1 MKILISDPIHPDA
14 VAWLQGQP
22 GALVSFQPELSHEE
36 LLAVISEYD
45 ALIVRSRTKVTKEII
60 AAAKNLKV
68 IGRAG
73 TGLDNIDVEA
83 AQRANIIVLNAPGAN
98 ATAVAELTVG
108 LMIALA
114 RDLPRYLTLTSPP
127 APPRH
132 GEGSSPFPLREGGRG
147 VRYGTELAGKTLG
160 IIGYGRIGRLVA
172 HLALAFGMRVLAYDI
187 VTPEQVEPGV
197 QMTSLE
203 ALVRDSDFVSLHVP
217 LTEQTRGLV
226 SAELLERF
234 KVGSFLVN
242 TARAELVDEHAVWR
256 ALESGRLRGYAADL
270 VGANSPLRGHP
281 KALLTPHIGASTE
294 EAQRRAGLEI
304 VAKVWQA
311 SLDVHRAAAG
321 GTANGPGEAWPAN
334 TGEGE

>member
-114 RDLPRYLTLTSPP
+114 RDLPS
-127 APPRH
+127 AVSAAVS
-132 GEGSSPFPLREGGRG
+132 GKKVKS
-147 VRYGTELAGKTLG
+147 YGTELAGKTLG

-203 ALVRDSDFVSLHVP
+203 ALVGDSDFVSLHVP

-242 TARAELVDEHAVWR
+242 TARAELVDEVAIVR

-270 VGANSPLRGHP
+270 VGANSPLLGHP

-321 GTANGPGEAWPAN
+321 GTANGPGEAWLKLPP
-334 TGEGE
+334 

>member
-22 GALVSFQPELSHEE
+22 GALVSFQPELSHDE

-114 RDLPRYLTLTSPP
+114 RDLPS
-127 APPRH
+127 AVSAAAS
-132 GEGSSPFPLREGGRG
+132 GKKVKS
-147 VRYGTELAGKTLG
+147 YGTELAGKTLG

-242 TARAELVDEHAVWR
+242 TARAELVDEVAIVR

-270 VGANSPLRGHP
+270 VGANSPLLGHP

-321 GTANGPGEAWPAN
+321 GTANGPGEAWLKLPP
-334 TGEGE
+334 

>member
-14 VAWLQGQP
+14 VAWLKGQP

-83 AQRANIIVLNAPGAN
+83 AQKANIIVLNAPGAN

-114 RDLPRYLTLTSPP
+114 RDLPS
-127 APPRH
+127 AVSAAAS
-132 GEGSSPFPLREGGRG
+132 GKKVKS
-147 VRYGTELAGKTLG
+147 YGTELAGKTLG

-242 TARAELVDEHAVWR
+242 TARAELVDEVAIVR

-270 VGANSPLRGHP
+270 VGANSPLLGHP

-311 SLDVHRAAAG
+311 SLDVHRDAAG
-321 GTANGPGEAWPAN
+321 GTANGPGEAWLKLPP
-334 TGEGE
+334 

>member
-14 VAWLQGQP
+14 VAWLKGQP

-114 RDLPRYLTLTSPP
+114 RDLPS
-127 APPRH
+127 AVSAAAS
-132 GEGSSPFPLREGGRG
+132 GKKVKS
-147 VRYGTELAGKTLG
+147 YGTELAGKTLG

-203 ALVRDSDFVSLHVP
+203 ALVGDSDFVSLHVP

-242 TARAELVDEHAVWR
+242 TARAELVDEVAIVR

-270 VGANSPLRGHP
+270 VGANSPLLGHP

-311 SLDVHRAAAG
+311 SLDVHRASQQAG
-321 GTANGPGEAWPAN
+321 KANGPGEAWLNLPPQGARMRA
-334 TGEGE
+334 

>member
-60 AAAKNLKV
+60 VAAKNLKV

-114 RDLPRYLTLTSPP
+114 RDLPS
-127 APPRH
+127 AVSAAAS
-132 GEGSSPFPLREGGRG
+132 GKKVKS
-147 VRYGTELAGKTLG
+147 YGTELAGKTLG

-187 VTPEQVEPGV
+187 VTPDQVEPGV

-242 TARAELVDEHAVWR
+242 TARAELVDEVAIVR

-270 VGANSPLRGHP
+270 VGANSPLLGHP

-321 GTANGPGEAWPAN
+321 GTANGPGEAWLKLPP
-334 TGEGE
+334 

>member
-22 GALVSFQPELSHEE
+22 GALVSFQPELSYEE

-83 AQRANIIVLNAPGAN
+83 AQRANIKVLNAPGAN

-114 RDLPRYLTLTSPP
+114 RDLPS
-127 APPRH
+127 AVSAAAS
-132 GEGSSPFPLREGGRG
+132 GKKVKS
-147 VRYGTELAGKTLG
+147 YGTELAGKTLG
-160 IIGYGRIGRLVA
+160 IIGHGRIGRLVA

-203 ALVRDSDFVSLHVP
+203 ALVGDSDFVSLHVP

-242 TARAELVDEHAVWR
+242 TARAELVDEVAIVR

-270 VGANSPLRGHP
+270 VGANSPLLGHP

-311 SLDVHRAAAG
+311 SLDVHLRQ
-321 GTANGPGEAWPAN
+321 PEA
-334 TGEGE
+334 GEGE

>member
-22 GALVSFQPELSHEE
+22 GALVSFQPELSYEE

-114 RDLPRYLTLTSPP
+114 RDLPS
-127 APPRH
+127 AVSAAAS
-132 GEGSSPFPLREGGRG
+132 GKKVKS
-147 VRYGTELAGKTLG
+147 YGTELAGKTLG
-160 IIGYGRIGRLVA
+160 IIGHGRIGRLVA

-203 ALVRDSDFVSLHVP
+203 ALVGDSDFVSLHVP

-242 TARAELVDEHAVWR
+242 TARAELVDEVAIVR
-256 ALESGRLRGYAADL
+256 ALESGGLRGYAADL
-270 VGANSPLRGHP
+270 VGANSPLLGHP

-321 GTANGPGEAWPAN
+321 GTANGPGEAWLKLPP
-334 TGEGE
+334 

>member
-36 LLAVISEYD
+36 LLAVIPEYD

-114 RDLPRYLTLTSPP
+114 RDLPS
-127 APPRH
+127 AVSAAAS
-132 GEGSSPFPLREGGRG
+132 GKKVKS
-147 VRYGTELAGKTLG
+147 YGTELAGKTLG

-242 TARAELVDEHAVWR
+242 TARAELVDEVAIVR

-270 VGANSPLRGHP
+270 VGANSPLLGHP

-321 GTANGPGEAWPAN
+321 GTANGPGEAWLKLPP
-334 TGEGE
+334 

>member
-114 RDLPRYLTLTSPP
+114 RDLPS
-127 APPRH
+127 AVSAAAS
-132 GEGSSPFPLREGGRG
+132 GKKVKS
-147 VRYGTELAGKTLG
+147 YGTELAGKTLG

-172 HLALAFGMRVLAYDI
+172 HLALAFGMRVFAYDV
-187 VTPEQVEPGV
+187 VTPQGVEPGV
-197 QMTSLE
+197 QVTSLE

-217 LTEQTRGLV
+217 LTPQTRGFV

-234 KVGSFLVN
+234 QWGSFLVN
-242 TARAELVDEHAVWR
+242 TARAELVDELAIVR

-334 TGEGE
+334 AGEGE

>member
-114 RDLPRYLTLTSPP
+114 RDLPS
-127 APPRH
+127 AVSAAAS
-132 GEGSSPFPLREGGRG
+132 GKKVKS
-147 VRYGTELAGKTLG
+147 YGTELAGKTLG

-203 ALVRDSDFVSLHVP
+203 ALVGDSDFVSLHVP

-242 TARAELVDEHAVWR
+242 TARAELVDEVAIVR

-270 VGANSPLRGHP
+270 VGANSPLLGHP

-321 GTANGPGEAWPAN
+321 GTANGPGEAWLKLPP
-334 TGEGE
+334 

>member
-1 MKILISDPIHPDA
+1 M
-14 VAWLQGQP
+14 
-22 GALVSFQPELSHEE
+22 
-36 LLAVISEYD
+36 
-45 ALIVRSRTKVTKEII
+45 
-60 AAAKNLKV
+60 

-114 RDLPRYLTLTSPP
+114 RDLPS
-127 APPRH
+127 AVSAAAS
-132 GEGSSPFPLREGGRG
+132 GKKVKS
-147 VRYGTELAGKTLG
+147 YGTELAGKTLG

-242 TARAELVDEHAVWR
+242 TARAELVDEVAIVR

-270 VGANSPLRGHP
+270 VGANSPLLGHP

-321 GTANGPGEAWPAN
+321 GTANGPGEAWLKLPP
-334 TGEGE
+334 

>member
-14 VAWLQGQP
+14 VAWLKGQP

-114 RDLPRYLTLTSPP
+114 RDLPS
-127 APPRH
+127 AVSAAAS
-132 GEGSSPFPLREGGRG
+132 GKKVKS
-147 VRYGTELAGKTLG
+147 YGTELAGKTLG

-203 ALVRDSDFVSLHVP
+203 ALVGDSDFVSLHVP

-242 TARAELVDEHAVWR
+242 TARAELVDEVAIVR

-270 VGANSPLRGHP
+270 VGANSPLLGHP

-321 GTANGPGEAWPAN
+321 GTANGPGEAWLKLPPQGARMRA
-334 TGEGE
+334 

>member
-22 GALVSFQPELSHEE
+22 GALVSFQPELSHDE

-83 AQRANIIVLNAPGAN
+83 AQKANIIVLNAPGAN
-98 ATAVAELTVG
+98 ATAVAELTLG

-114 RDLPRYLTLTSPP
+114 RDLPS
-127 APPRH
+127 AVSAAAS
-132 GEGSSPFPLREGGRG
+132 GKKVKS
-147 VRYGTELAGKTLG
+147 YGTELAGKTLG

-242 TARAELVDEHAVWR
+242 TARAELVDEVAIVR

-270 VGANSPLRGHP
+270 VGANSPLLGHP

-321 GTANGPGEAWPAN
+321 GTANGPGEAWLKLPP
-334 TGEGE
+334 

>member
-1 MKILISDPIHPDA
+1 MKILISDHIHPDA

-83 AQRANIIVLNAPGAN
+83 AQRANIKVLNAPGAN

-114 RDLPRYLTLTSPP
+114 RDLPS
-127 APPRH
+127 AVSAAAS
-132 GEGSSPFPLREGGRG
+132 GKKVKS
-147 VRYGTELAGKTLG
+147 YGTELAGKTLG

-203 ALVRDSDFVSLHVP
+203 ALVGDSDFVSLHVP

-242 TARAELVDEHAVWR
+242 TARAELVDEVAIVR

-270 VGANSPLRGHP
+270 VGANSPLLGHP

-321 GTANGPGEAWPAN
+321 GTANGPGEAWLKLPP
-334 TGEGE
+334 

>member
-14 VAWLQGQP
+14 VAWLKGQP
-22 GALVSFQPELSHEE
+22 GALVSFQPELSHDE

-114 RDLPRYLTLTSPP
+114 RDLPS
-127 APPRH
+127 AVSAAAS
-132 GEGSSPFPLREGGRG
+132 GKKVKS
-147 VRYGTELAGKTLG
+147 YGTELAGKTLG

-203 ALVRDSDFVSLHVP
+203 ALVGDSDFVSLHVP

-242 TARAELVDEHAVWR
+242 TARAELVDEVAIVR

-270 VGANSPLRGHP
+270 VGANSPLLGHP

-321 GTANGPGEAWPAN
+321 GTANGPDEAWLKLPP
-334 TGEGE
+334 

>member
-14 VAWLQGQP
+14 VAWLKGQP

-114 RDLPRYLTLTSPP
+114 RDLPS
-127 APPRH
+127 AVSAAAS
-132 GEGSSPFPLREGGRG
+132 GKKVKS
-147 VRYGTELAGKTLG
+147 YGTELAGKTLG

-203 ALVRDSDFVSLHVP
+203 ALVGDSDFVSLHVP

-242 TARAELVDEHAVWR
+242 TARAELVDEVAIVR

-270 VGANSPLRGHP
+270 VGANSPLLGHP

-321 GTANGPGEAWPAN
+321 GTANGPGEAWLKLPP
-334 TGEGE
+334 

>member
-14 VAWLQGQP
+14 VAWLKGQP

-83 AQRANIIVLNAPGAN
+83 AQRANIKVLNAPGAN

-108 LMIALA
+108 LMIDLA
-114 RDLPRYLTLTSPP
+114 RDLPS
-127 APPRH
+127 AVSAAAS
-132 GEGSSPFPLREGGRG
+132 GKKVKS
-147 VRYGTELAGKTLG
+147 YGTELAGKTLG

-203 ALVRDSDFVSLHVP
+203 ALVGDSDFVSLHVP

-242 TARAELVDEHAVWR
+242 TARAELVDEVAIVR

-270 VGANSPLRGHP
+270 VGANSPLLGHP

-321 GTANGPGEAWPAN
+321 GTANGPGEAWLKLPP
-334 TGEGE
+334 

>member
-114 RDLPRYLTLTSPP
+114 RDLPS
-127 APPRH
+127 AVSAAAS
-132 GEGSSPFPLREGGRG
+132 GKKVKS
-147 VRYGTELAGKTLG
+147 YGTELAGKTLG

-242 TARAELVDEHAVWR
+242 TARAELVDEVAIVR

-270 VGANSPLRGHP
+270 VGANSPLLGHP

-304 VAKVWQA
+304 VSKVWQA

-321 GTANGPGEAWPAN
+321 GTANGPGEAWLKLPP
-334 TGEGE
+334 

>member
-45 ALIVRSRTKVTKEII
+45 ALIVRSRTKVTEEII

-83 AQRANIIVLNAPGAN
+83 AQRANIKVLNAPGAN

-114 RDLPRYLTLTSPP
+114 RDLPS
-127 APPRH
+127 AVSAAAS
-132 GEGSSPFPLREGGRG
+132 GKKVKS
-147 VRYGTELAGKTLG
+147 YGTELAGKTLG

-203 ALVRDSDFVSLHVP
+203 ALVGDSDFVSLHVP

-242 TARAELVDEHAVWR
+242 TARAELVDEVAIVR

-270 VGANSPLRGHP
+270 VGANSPLLGHP

-311 SLDVHRAAAG
+311 SLDVHLRQ
-321 GTANGPGEAWPAN
+321 PEA
-334 TGEGE
+334 GEGE

>member
-114 RDLPRYLTLTSPP
+114 RDLPS
-127 APPRH
+127 AVSAAAS
-132 GEGSSPFPLREGGRG
+132 GKKVKS
-147 VRYGTELAGKTLG
+147 YGTELAGKTLG

-203 ALVRDSDFVSLHVP
+203 ALVGDSDFVSLHVP

-234 KVGSFLVN
+234 KLGSFLVN
-242 TARAELVDEHAVWR
+242 TARAELVDEVAIVR

-270 VGANSPLRGHP
+270 VGANSPLLGHP

-321 GTANGPGEAWPAN
+321 GTANGPGEAWLKLPP
-334 TGEGE
+334 

>member
-14 VAWLQGQP
+14 VAWLQAQP

-45 ALIVRSRTKVTKEII
+45 ALIVRSRTKVTEEII

-83 AQRANIIVLNAPGAN
+83 AQRANIKVLNAPGAN

-114 RDLPRYLTLTSPP
+114 RDLPS
-127 APPRH
+127 AVSAAAS
-132 GEGSSPFPLREGGRG
+132 GKKVKS
-147 VRYGTELAGKTLG
+147 YGTELAGKTLG

-197 QMTSLE
+197 QMTYLE
-203 ALVRDSDFVSLHVP
+203 ALVGDSDFVSLHVP

-242 TARAELVDEHAVWR
+242 TARAELVDEVAIVR

-270 VGANSPLRGHP
+270 VGANSPLLGHP

-311 SLDVHRAAAG
+311 SLDVHLRQ
-321 GTANGPGEAWPAN
+321 PEA
-334 TGEGE
+334 GEGE

>member
-114 RDLPRYLTLTSPP
+114 RDLPS
-127 APPRH
+127 AVSAAAS
-132 GEGSSPFPLREGGRG
+132 GKKVKS
-147 VRYGTELAGKTLG
+147 YGTELAGKTLG

-242 TARAELVDEHAVWR
+242 TARAELVDEVAIVR

-270 VGANSPLRGHP
+270 VGANSPLLGHP

-321 GTANGPGEAWPAN
+321 GTANGPGEAWLKLPP
-334 TGEGE
+334 

>member
-114 RDLPRYLTLTSPP
+114 RDLPS
-127 APPRH
+127 AVSAAAS
-132 GEGSSPFPLREGGRG
+132 GKKVKS
-147 VRYGTELAGKTLG
+147 YGTELAGKTLG

-203 ALVRDSDFVSLHVP
+203 ALVGDSDFVSLHVP

-242 TARAELVDEHAVWR
+242 TARAELVDEVAIVR
-256 ALESGRLRGYAADL
+256 ALDSGRLRGYAADL
-270 VGANSPLRGHP
+270 VGANSPLLGHP

-311 SLDVHRAAAG
+311 SLDVHLRQ
-321 GTANGPGEAWPAN
+321 PEA
-334 TGEGE
+334 GEGE

>member
-60 AAAKNLKV
+60 VAAKNLKV

-83 AQRANIIVLNAPGAN
+83 AQRANIKVLNAPGAN

-114 RDLPRYLTLTSPP
+114 RDLPS
-127 APPRH
+127 AVSAAAS
-132 GEGSSPFPLREGGRG
+132 GKKVKS
-147 VRYGTELAGKTLG
+147 YGTELAGKTLG

-203 ALVRDSDFVSLHVP
+203 ALVGDSDFVSLHVP

-242 TARAELVDEHAVWR
+242 TARAELVDEVAIVR

-270 VGANSPLRGHP
+270 VGANSPLLGHP

-321 GTANGPGEAWPAN
+321 GTANGPGEAWLKLPP
-334 TGEGE
+334 

>member
-1 MKILISDPIHPDA
+1 MKILISDLIHPDA
-14 VAWLQGQP
+14 VAWLKGQP

-114 RDLPRYLTLTSPP
+114 RDLPS
-127 APPRH
+127 AVSAAVS
-132 GEGSSPFPLREGGRG
+132 GKKVKS
-147 VRYGTELAGKTLG
+147 YGTELAGKTLG

-203 ALVRDSDFVSLHVP
+203 ALVGDSDFVSLHVP

-242 TARAELVDEHAVWR
+242 TARAELVDEVAIVR

-270 VGANSPLRGHP
+270 VGANSPLLGHP

-321 GTANGPGEAWPAN
+321 GTANGPGKP
-334 TGEGE
+334 G

>member
-83 AQRANIIVLNAPGAN
+83 AQRANIKVLNAPGAN

-108 LMIALA
+108 LMIDLA
-114 RDLPRYLTLTSPP
+114 RDLPS
-127 APPRH
+127 AVSAAAS
-132 GEGSSPFPLREGGRG
+132 GKKVKS
-147 VRYGTELAGKTLG
+147 YGTELAGKTLG

-203 ALVRDSDFVSLHVP
+203 ALVGDSDFVSLHVP

-242 TARAELVDEHAVWR
+242 TARAELVDEVAIVR

-270 VGANSPLRGHP
+270 VGANSPLLGHP

-311 SLDVHRAAAG
+311 SLDVHLRQ
-321 GTANGPGEAWPAN
+321 PEA
-334 TGEGE
+334 GEGE

>member
-114 RDLPRYLTLTSPP
+114 RDLPS
-127 APPRH
+127 AVSAAAS
-132 GEGSSPFPLREGGRG
+132 GKKVKS
-147 VRYGTELAGKTLG
+147 YGTELAGKTLG

-203 ALVRDSDFVSLHVP
+203 ALVGDSDFVSLHVP

-234 KVGSFLVN
+234 KVGSFLVKHGPR
-242 TARAELVDEHAVWR
+242 RACGRGGDREGVGVGA
-256 ALESGRLRGYAADL
+256 AARLRGR
-270 VGANSPLRGHP
+270 SC
-281 KALLTPHIGASTE
+281 
-294 EAQRRAGLEI
+294 
-304 VAKVWQA
+304 W
-311 SLDVHRAAAG
+311 
-321 GTANGPGEAWPAN
+321 GEFAPAWPSQGAPDPAYW
-334 TGEGE
+334 GFYRGGAAPRGLGDRR

>member
-14 VAWLQGQP
+14 VAWLKGQP
-22 GALVSFQPELSHEE
+22 GALVLFQPELSHEE

-114 RDLPRYLTLTSPP
+114 RDLPS
-127 APPRH
+127 AVSAAAS
-132 GEGSSPFPLREGGRG
+132 GKKVKS
-147 VRYGTELAGKTLG
+147 YGTELAGKTLG

-187 VTPEQVEPGV
+187 VTPEQVEPWV

-203 ALVRDSDFVSLHVP
+203 ALVGDSDFVSLHVP

-242 TARAELVDEHAVWR
+242 TARAELVDEVAIVR

-270 VGANSPLRGHP
+270 VGANSPLLGHP

-321 GTANGPGEAWPAN
+321 GTANGPGEAWLKLPP
-334 TGEGE
+334 

>member
-114 RDLPRYLTLTSPP
+114 RDLPS
-127 APPRH
+127 AVSAAAS
-132 GEGSSPFPLREGGRG
+132 GKKVKS
-147 VRYGTELAGKTLG
+147 YGTELAGKTLG

-203 ALVRDSDFVSLHVP
+203 ALVGDSDFVSLHVP

-242 TARAELVDEHAVWR
+242 TARAELVDEVAIVR

-270 VGANSPLRGHP
+270 VGTNSPLLGHP

-321 GTANGPGEAWPAN
+321 GTANGPGEAWLKLPP
-334 TGEGE
+334 